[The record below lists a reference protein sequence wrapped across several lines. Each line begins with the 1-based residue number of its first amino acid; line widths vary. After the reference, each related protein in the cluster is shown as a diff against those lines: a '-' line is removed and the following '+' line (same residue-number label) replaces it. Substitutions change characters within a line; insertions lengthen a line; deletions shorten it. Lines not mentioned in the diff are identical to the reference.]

1 VKPVTALSGGERRR
15 LALALVVASGANVL
29 LLDEPTNHL
38 DIESREALEAAL
50 EAFPGTVLVVS
61 HDRALVDAVAT
72 RTLAIE
78 DGTIR
83 AYDGGWA
90 EYADRRAERERAET
104 PLPPARAN
112 AKAPRKPPPVHET
125 GGLAPLEREIEAQE
139 RLLAALEAD
148 LAADWANADK
158 VAAHRRA
165 REELS
170 ALVARWEALVD
181 EVAL

>member
-1 VKPVTALSGGERRR
+1 
-15 LALALVVASGANVL
+15 VL
-29 LLDEPTNHL
+29 L
-38 DIESREALEAAL
+38 
-50 EAFPGTVLVVS
+50 VS

-90 EYADRRAERERAET
+90 EYAERRAERERAEQAAAR
-104 PLPPARAN
+104 PAAAQPKPARE
-112 AKAPRKPPPVHET
+112 APAVRRERSA
-125 GGLAPLEREIEAQE
+125 LESLEREIEAKE
-139 RLLAALEAD
+139 RLLAELEAD

-165 REELS
+165 REDLT
-170 ALVARWEALVD
+170 ALIARWEALVD